1 MLKNTLTSIFLK
13 GLFFI
18 GLQVCFMSASYAQA
32 STPIVRWELQ
42 VLQEG
47 RLVDSFKGAT
57 PLGQSYTATHRYP
70 VNAKRACKDQMLND
84 EPDESNNAIND
95 KKNDKKDHPINE
107 LSRTI
112 TVVPNYIAL
121 PLITFSIEAQEQ
133 LEIPHSFSS
142 RPCSPYAEP
151 RTVNASH
158 PTLTVSEG
166 AWSSW
171 QILKKKPLLTYR
183 LRARIA
189 TP

>member
-1 MLKNTLTSIFLK
+1 MWNNTLTSVFLK

-18 GLQVCFMSASYAQA
+18 GLQIGFMPASYAQA
-32 STPIVRWELQ
+32 STPMVRWELQ

-47 RLVDSFKGAT
+47 RLVDSFRGAT
-57 PLGQSYTATHRYP
+57 PLGQSYTATHHYP
-70 VNAKRACKDQMLND
+70 LTAKHPCKDQILK
-84 EPDESNNAIND
+84 DESNKAIND
-95 KKNDKKDHPINE
+95 KKSHQINE

-112 TVVPNYIAL
+112 TVMPNYIAL

-133 LEIPHSFSS
+133 LAASHSFSS
-142 RPCSPYAEP
+142 QPCPPHAEL

-166 AWSSW
+166 AWSNW

>member
-1 MLKNTLTSIFLK
+1 MWKNTLASAFLK

-18 GLQVCFMSASYAQA
+18 GLQLCVMPASYAQA

-47 RLVDSFKGAT
+47 RLVDSFRGAT

-70 VNAKRACKDQMLND
+70 LKVKHPCKDQI
-84 EPDESNNAIND
+84 PTDESNKAIRD
-95 KKNDKKDHPINE
+95 EKSHQINE
-107 LSRTI
+107 LARTI
-112 TVVPNYIAL
+112 TVMPNYIAL

-133 LEIPHSFSS
+133 LDASHSFSA
-142 RPCSPYAEP
+142 RPCPPHAEV

-166 AWSSW
+166 AWSNW